1 LGQKQ
6 GELAKVQ
13 TEKTSLTTQLK
24 NLEEE
29 KKRTDEKA
37 RVEKNTLT
45 SQLTTAKHTLEE
57 QRGLINSLKV
67 KNGEL
72 EFGLQTAELVER
84 ELKKQIK
91 RASELRQK
99 VQKELTNEKKEHN
112 QTRTERGDLVTKN
125 RSQETKITGLQDQ
138 ERELR
143 DSLEQKEEKVVKLE
157 GKIMGLNNTLNEAQQ
172 TWKVEKEK
180 LTETN
185 KELELAVQ
193 TWELA
198 QKETKKQLQK
208 ENKKLKT
215 QLETE
220 RVSRPPIT
228 HAEYQELKND
238 QLDLARIAVEL
249 ADERG
254 YKEFYQDQAKNL
266 AEERGKLEKQKK
278 ELQSDYDQYRNQ
290 TNAD

>member
-1 LGQKQ
+1 
-6 GELAKVQ
+6 
-13 TEKTSLTTQLK
+13 
-24 NLEEE
+24 
-29 KKRTDEKA
+29 
-37 RVEKNTLT
+37 
-45 SQLTTAKHTLEE
+45 
-57 QRGLINSLKV
+57 
-67 KNGEL
+67 
-72 EFGLQTAELVER
+72 
-84 ELKKQIK
+84 
-91 RASELRQK
+91 LRQK

-112 QTRTERGDLVTKN
+112 QIRTERDDLVTKN
-125 RSQETKITGLQDQ
+125 WSQETKITGLQDQ

-143 DSLEQKEEKVVKLE
+143 DSLGQKGEKVVKLE
-157 GKIMGLNNTLNEAQQ
+157 GEIMGLNNTLNEVQQ

-208 ENKKLKT
+208 LKT

-220 RVSRPPIT
+220 RDSRPPIT

-254 YKEFYQDQAKNL
+254 YKEFYQDQVKNL

-278 ELQSDYDQYRNQ
+278 ELQSDYDEYRKR
-290 TNAD
+290 ARDD